1 MSLLI
6 SQWKGVSY
14 DSGRHVLGAT
24 SKCTSRRKGV
34 LCETVR
40 KGEKIPGMCHQSGH
54 WACAMRCTKLDSRHA
69 RSDTPLGMRHE
80 MCNLDSRHAHSDTPL
95 SMCHEM
101 CQAGLEAELDIV
113 YFVVLDS
120 RPTFLVEKG
129 GGRTLLQI
137 SVEKRTLANSWLAA
151 RAYIRHMMV
160 NINAQLC
167 RIVSHQ
173 EDKPLSMGGNF

>member
-1 MSLLI
+1 MI
-6 SQWKGVSY
+6 
-14 DSGRHVLGAT
+14 LGDT
-24 SKCTSRRKGV
+24 SWEQHPSAPPEERAFCVKRFEKERRFRA
-34 LCETVR
+34 CETR
-40 KGEKIPGMCHQSGH
+40 HTCWIPGMCHQSGH
-54 WACAMRCTKLDSRHA
+54 WACAMKCAKLDSRHA

-80 MCNLDSRHAHSDTPL
+80 MCNIDSRHAHSDTPL

-101 CQAGLEAELDIV
+101 CQAGLEAELDIF

-120 RPTFLVEKG
+120 RATFLVEKG

-137 SVEKRTLANSWLAA
+137 SVEKRKLANPWLAA

-160 NINAQLC
+160 NINAQL
-167 RIVSHQ
+167 RFIVSHQ